1 MPAPK
6 IESLRDVILSE
17 REEIL
22 RWWSNELQQ
31 KREALSL
38 LPGELRDHVPT
49 FLEDLASALDA
60 VVQGEPFNGSF
71 RPSIHGRERLRVGFD
86 VDAVV
91 REYGLLGDVILRVAD
106 SVSYGPTPIEY
117 RALFRELFEAASR
130 AVGAYVRRRDEEQ
143 RTEAG
148 KHVVFVAHELRTPL
162 SSATAALAL
171 LKPHDRPMR
180 PLQVLERSIG
190 RLRDLVDN
198 MLVAGRL
205 DSHIAVHLEQIVVRD
220 LMSRVRED
228 IMPQAEARGV
238 ALRCVVSESLTV
250 EGDARLLDSA
260 LGNLVHN
267 AVKFTRRGGEV
278 VLRGR
283 ETESKV
289 ILEVEDQCG
298 GLPGGKTDEIF
309 QPSGQRAGDRT
320 GSGLGLSIAKQA
332 VTAHRGRI
340 YAVDRPGAGCTLTIE
355 LPNKRS
361 DA

>member
-1 MPAPK
+1 MPP
-6 IESLRDVILSE
+6 ENPQSLRDVILAE

-22 RWWSNELQQ
+22 RRWSNELQE

-49 FLEDLASALDA
+49 FLDDLASALGA
-60 VVQGEPFNGSF
+60 VDQGEPFNGSF

-106 SVSYGPTPIEY
+106 FVSYRPTPTEY
-117 RALFRELFEAASR
+117 RALFRELVEAASR

-143 RTEAG
+143 QTEAG

-162 SSATAALAL
+162 SSAAAALAS
-171 LKPHDRPMR
+171 LKPHDRPPR
-180 PLQVLERSIG
+180 PVQVLERSIG
-190 RLRDLVDN
+190 RIRDLVDN

-205 DSHIAVHLEQIVVRD
+205 DSYIAVHLEQIVVRD
-220 LMSRVRED
+220 LLSRVRED
-228 IMPQAEARGV
+228 ILPHAEERGI
-238 ALRCVVSESLTV
+238 AIRCVVPESLTV

-267 AVKFTRRGGEV
+267 AVKFTKRGGEV
-278 VLRGR
+278 VIRGR

-289 ILEVEDQCG
+289 ILEIEDQCG
-298 GLPGGKTDEIF
+298 GIPGGKADELF
-309 QPSGQRAGDRT
+309 QPFVQRGGDRS
-320 GSGLGLSIAKQA
+320 GFGLGLSIAKQA

-340 YAVDRPGAGCTLTIE
+340 YAVDRPGSGCTFTIE
-355 LPNKRS
+355 LPLR
-361 DA
+361 